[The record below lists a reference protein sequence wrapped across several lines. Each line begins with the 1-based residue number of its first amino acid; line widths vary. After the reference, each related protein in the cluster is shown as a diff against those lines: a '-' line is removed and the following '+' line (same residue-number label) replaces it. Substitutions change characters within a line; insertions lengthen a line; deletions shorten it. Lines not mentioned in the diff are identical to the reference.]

1 MQNELKVQKVISKFW
16 SKRPCYI
23 ETLSLGLRLYYELFQ
38 QVLFFIILN
47 NWVIMDKSK
56 EKNRFFLKLT
66 FKTGLFCS
74 LLLCSAN
81 SLATTHSPETDKF
94 SSYENAQSIGTYTN
108 GCLSGAVALP
118 VDGTGYQVMRL
129 SRHRIYGHPNLI
141 NFIQQL
147 GEYVAMQHGSNLLV
161 GDLGQLH
168 GGRTPSGHRSHQNG
182 LDVDIWFTLSTASNL
197 TEHER
202 ETLSAT
208 SMLSSSD
215 KIALGEWTQAH
226 EQVLK
231 TAAQSP
237 DVERI
242 FVNPVIKRELCKH
255 APVNNREWLR
265 KIRPWW
271 KHDDHFHVRLS
282 CPKNSPNC
290 QHQDPLPAGDGCD
303 EDLAWWFSAD
313 ALNPKSPKNA
323 KPEKSPEIPA
333 LCKQILRN

>member
-1 MQNELKVQKVISKFW
+1 MNKYQERHRFFFKFTLKAGLF
-16 SKRPCYI
+16 Y
-23 ETLSLGLRLYYELFQ
+23 SL
-38 QVLFFIILN
+38 LFFSMNL
-47 NWVIMDKSK
+47 
-56 EKNRFFLKLT
+56 
-66 FKTGLFCS
+66 
-74 LLLCSAN
+74 
-81 SLATTHSPETDKF
+81 LATTHAPETETF
-94 SSYENAQSIGTYTN
+94 PSYDNAQSIGTYTN

-118 VDGTGYQVMRL
+118 IDGVGYQVMRL

-141 NFIQQL
+141 SFIQQL
-147 GEYVAMQHGSNLLV
+147 GEYVATQHGSNLLV

-168 GGRTPSGHRSHQNG
+168 GGPTPSGHRSHQNG

-215 KIALGEWTQAH
+215 KIALKEWTQAH

-231 TAAQSP
+231 TAAQFP

-255 APVNNREWLR
+255 APENNREWLR

-282 CPKNSPNC
+282 CPQNSPNC
-290 QHQDPLPAGDGCD
+290 QHQESLPAGDGCN
-303 EDLAWWFSAD
+303 EDLAWWFSVD

-333 LCKQILRN
+333 LCKQFLWN